1 MTDKTVHVKSYVKD
15 DGTKVRE
22 HYRRVGSNTAEND
35 VSDNMG
41 QEEYNYSNP
50 FEIGIS
56 IDEQITPQE
65 DLPENSEAENPQKQ
79 QKTHPIIDKAKE
91 CINTIL
97 QKMKLKKAKAAEIY
111 EALDKIQAGQQEAII
126 REQLTLDY
134 LSKIKNQTEYQK
146 VYKQY
151 IALRRL
157 NREMN
162 ESMARLKY
170 LNNQNNIEGV
180 VNELENMNTNFDE
193 VKKQIKEINPLFAD
207 TKIDKKPQ
215 SLILEAIKL
224 KFNPNIQDIQNNN
237 YRIPQYAVDAGMKL
251 YNRDNTMPDAAALWN
266 AASNDFRNSKEYI
279 TKNGALIY
287 NIYDLPSKELQD
299 IVQKKVKGQLGI
311 SNANGIILNS
321 TSDLAKEISTSRELK
336 DYYLKHKDNLQKGKV
351 IKGGST
357 YLGSSRNMK
366 YAIGHADIVY
376 SYIDKQGDLNSVILD
391 TYDFNKNDPDKKV
404 RIAREAQDRGTI
416 RNYYNIII
424 TKTPKS
430 VLEQW

>member
-22 HYRRVGSNTAEND
+22 HYRGVGSNTAEND

-193 VKKQIKEINPLFAD
+193 VKKQIKEMNPLPKDNPAIIERNIPEYSSWQSKHMKKIVDATKQYD
-207 TKIDKKPQ
+207 TPKI
-215 SLILEAIKL
+215 
-224 KFNPNIQDIQNNN
+224 
-237 YRIPQYAVDAGMKL
+237 AVDIGMKL
-251 YNRDNTMPDAAALWN
+251 QNIDNSMPDAAKLWK

-299 IVQKKVKGQLGI
+299 IVQKKVQGQLGV

-351 IKGGST
+351 VKDEST
-357 YLGSSRNMK
+357 YLGSSQNMAK
-366 YAIGHADIVY
+366 SIGHADIVY

-391 TYDFNKNDPDKKV
+391 TYDFNKNDSDWKV
-404 RIAREAQDRGTI
+404 QIARQSQDLRTI
-416 RNYYNIII
+416 RNYYEIII